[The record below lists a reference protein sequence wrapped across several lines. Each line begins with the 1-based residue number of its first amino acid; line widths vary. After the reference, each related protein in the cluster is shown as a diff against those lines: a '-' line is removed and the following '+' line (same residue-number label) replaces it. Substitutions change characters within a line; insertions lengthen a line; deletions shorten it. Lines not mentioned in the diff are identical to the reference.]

1 VVSEET
7 LSSVLS
13 EFARTMVTDFPVQG
27 ILDHLVGRIVD
38 VLPITGAG
46 VTLIE
51 AGLAPRYVAASD
63 ESALRFEK
71 LQTNMRQGPCILAFH
86 SGEAVSVP
94 GLAADT
100 RFPQFGPA
108 AVDDGLAAVFTFPLR
123 HGAGRLGALDLYRDR
138 CGALD
143 SEDMVAAQTLAD
155 VASAYLINA
164 QAREDQQAQSARF
177 ESSSLHD
184 PLTGLPN
191 RLLLEQ
197 RIEHAALRA
206 RREHTSA
213 AVLFADLDR
222 FKSVN
227 DRYGHQAGDE
237 LLIAVAGRLT
247 KMLRPGDT
255 LARVSGDE
263 FVILCEDLVNPATA
277 TNLAARISAAFMAPF
292 SLDAAEITLTAS
304 VGVAYAGPGEEISTQ
319 LVANADVAMYQA
331 KRSGGAGH
339 EMHDIRDAHSPAHR
353 PIATTAETHT
363 EIEQL
368 VGQVDFEQARG
379 ILMEVHGLSADEAFT
394 LIGEVSTITETPPE
408 ELIAKLVC
416 PTRQSRTVQVIDD
429 TE

>member
-1 VVSEET
+1 VVSEQT

-63 ESALRFEK
+63 DAALRFEK
-71 LQTNMRQGPCILAFH
+71 LQTDMRQGPCVLAFH

-94 GLAADT
+94 ELAADT
-100 RFPQFGPA
+100 RFPTFAPA
-108 AVDDGLAAVFTFPLR
+108 AVESGLAAVFTFPLR

-143 SEDMVAAQTLAD
+143 ADDMVAAQTLAD

-164 QAREDQQAQSARF
+164 QAREDEQEQSARF
-177 ESSSLHD
+177 ERSSLHD

-237 LLIAVAGRLT
+237 LLIAVAARLT
-247 KMLRPGDT
+247 DLLRPGDT

-263 FVILCEDLVNPATA
+263 FVILCEDLATPGKA
-277 TNLAARISAAFMAPF
+277 MALAARISAGFMAPF

-304 VGVAYAGPGEEISTQ
+304 VGVAYAGPGEEISAQ

-331 KRSGGAGH
+331 KRSGATH
-339 EMHDIRDAHSPAHR
+339 KMRDIRDAHDASPAHK
-353 PIATTAETHT
+353 PIATTTRTHT
-363 EIEQL
+363 EIALL

-394 LIGEVSTITETPPE
+394 LIEEVSTVTGSTPE
-408 ELIAKLVC
+408 ELIAKLVS
-416 PTRQSRTVQVIDD
+416 PTTVND
-429 TE
+429 TSGH